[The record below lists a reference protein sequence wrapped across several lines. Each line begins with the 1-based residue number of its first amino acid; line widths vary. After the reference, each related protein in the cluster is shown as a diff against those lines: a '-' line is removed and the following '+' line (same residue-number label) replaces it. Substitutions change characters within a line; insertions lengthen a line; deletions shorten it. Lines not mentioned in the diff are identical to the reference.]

1 MKKQGK
7 TSKQGNAL
15 LNDLKSHTESLLT
28 EINIA
33 PDQACQVANE
43 LMFQISQHWGGQLIY
58 VVKDNKFLADR
69 RDVEIYRAFN
79 GHNHAELSQEYGL
92 SLPYIYRILKRMSDI
107 ERKQN
112 QPDLFE
118 CLA

>member
-1 MKKQGK
+1 MVKKQGK

-15 LNDLKSHTESLLT
+15 LNDLKSHTESLLA

-33 PDQACQVANE
+33 PDLACQVANE

-58 VVKDNKFLADR
+58 VIKDSKFLADK

-92 SLPYIYRILKRMSDI
+92 SLPYIYRILKRMSEI

-112 QPDLFE
+112 QYDLFDYE
-118 CLA
+118 

>member
-7 TSKQGNAL
+7 TSKQGKAL
-15 LNDLKSHTESLLT
+15 LQDLKTHTEHLLS
-28 EINIA
+28 EVNLS
-33 PDQACQVANE
+33 PDQARQVANE

-58 VVKDNKFLADR
+58 VVKDSKFLADK

-92 SLPYIYRILKRMSDI
+92 SLPYIYRILKRMNEL
-107 ERKQN
+107 ERTQN
-112 QPDLFE
+112 QFELFD
-118 CLA
+118 AI

>member
-15 LNDLKSHTESLLT
+15 LNDLKSHTEILLS
-28 EINIA
+28 EINVNPELA
-33 PDQACQVANE
+33 QQVANE

-79 GHNHAELSQEYGL
+79 GQNHAELSQEYGL
-92 SLPYIYRILKRMSDI
+92 SLPYIYRILKRMSEI
-107 ERKQN
+107 ERKQS

-118 CLA
+118 CIA